1 MLNLHQLYLRK
12 FIVLFIILF
21 LTVGGIMYFW
31 VKEFYISQT
40 KTSLLHN
47 IELVSYD
54 IENIAHI
61 ENIASKI
68 KKDLNIRLTVVNQ
81 QGVVVSESHEDKEK
95 MDNHKYREEII
106 QANSKE
112 YGYVIRH
119 SKTIQ
124 KDLLYVVKRYKKAD
138 NYYYIRM
145 ARELEA
151 INEQIFI
158 LGVKV
163 AVVLMVFFSSL
174 FFITYKISIKV
185 QNETNKILQFLIHLT
200 KKRKNS
206 YINSEF
212 SHEFSQITK
221 LLTKVSAVLTK
232 KDKQKAKYTAK
243 LKQSNNQ
250 KDDIISAI
258 SHEFKNPIAVIN
270 GYTQTLID
278 DKEINKDIQDKF
290 LKKIYKSGIRL
301 SDLID
306 TLRLSIKLDEGK
318 QALRYSQLDM
328 KSFINDNIEN
338 LKSNYKNREIILEV
352 KDDITLQ
359 ADETLFS
366 IAVSNLIENA
376 LKYSEDTITVVLDEN
391 SISVIDKGIGISK
404 DDIEKITNKF
414 YRVSNNGW
422 NNSLG
427 LGLSIVLNIVKIH
440 NFILDI
446 KSVQNEGSTFSIYY
460 N

>member
-1 MLNLHQLYLRK
+1 MLKLHQLYLRK
-12 FIVLFIILF
+12 FIILFIILF
-21 LTVGGIMYFW
+21 ITVGGILYYW
-31 VKEFYISQT
+31 VKDFYITQT
-40 KTSLLHN
+40 KISLLHN

-54 IENIAHI
+54 IDTISHV

-68 KKDLNIRLTVVNQ
+68 KQDLNIRLTVINQ
-81 QGVVVSESHEDKEK
+81 QGVVIVESHQDKEN
-95 MDNHKYREEII
+95 MDNHKYRDEIVES
-106 QANSKE
+106 NSKE
-112 YGYVIRH
+112 YGYIIRY
-119 SKTIQ
+119 SDTIK
-124 KDLLYVVKRYKKAD
+124 KDLLYVVKRYKKGD
-138 NYYYIRM
+138 NYFYIRM
-145 ARELEA
+145 SRELEK
-151 INEQIFI
+151 INEKILS
-158 LGVKV
+158 LGVKI
-163 AVVLMVFFSSL
+163 AIVLVVFFSSL
-174 FFITYKISIKV
+174 FFLAYKMSTLL
-185 QNETNKILQFLIHLT
+185 QYETNKILQFLIDLT

-221 LLTKVSAVLTK
+221 LLTKVSGVLTK

-278 DKEINKDIQDKF
+278 DKNINKKIQEKF
-290 LKKIYKSGIRL
+290 LSKIYKSGIRL

-318 QALRYSQLDM
+318 QSLRYSEVKLREFL
-328 KSFINDNIEN
+328 KENIEN
-338 LKSNYKNREIILEV
+338 LQLNYKNKEIDLKIKEEV
-352 KDDITLQ
+352 TLKI
-359 ADETLFS
+359 DETLFS

-376 LKYSEDTITVVLDEN
+376 LKYSQDKVTIVLDTN
-391 SISVIDKGIGISK
+391 SISVIDKGIGIAK
-404 DDIEKITNKF
+404 DDLEKITKKF

-427 LGLSIVLNIVKIH
+427 LGLSIVTNIVNTH
-440 NFILDI
+440 NFSLDI
-446 KSVQNEGSTFSIYY
+446 QSVQNEGSTFTI
-460 N
+460 NF